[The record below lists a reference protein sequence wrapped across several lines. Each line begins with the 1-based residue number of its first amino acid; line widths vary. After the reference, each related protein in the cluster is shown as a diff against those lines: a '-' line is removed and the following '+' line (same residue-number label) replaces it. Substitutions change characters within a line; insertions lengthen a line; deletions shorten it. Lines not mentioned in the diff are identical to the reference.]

1 MLNGPLCHE
10 SAACREKRVK
20 AQNRLLYN
28 DHKDPVIFVGMGTC
42 GLGAGAGK
50 TMQAIEKHTKQKKI
64 PCTIVST
71 GCIGLCSAEP
81 IVDIKLPGMARLS
94 FKQVTEENVVGL
106 IDDVL
111 KKKIPAGF
119 LLGQVISGTDRQWD
133 DLPELKDHPFFKPQV
148 RFVLENCG
156 IINADD
162 INEYIARKGYQA
174 LAKVL
179 SSCTPEEVCSI
190 IEQSGL
196 RGRGGGGFPT
206 GKKWKVA
213 LGTTAT
219 AKYFI
224 CNADEGDPGAFMDR
238 AVIEGDPNR
247 LLEGL
252 AISAYAI
259 GAKKAYVYI
268 RAEYP
273 LAIKRLESAI
283 AQAKS
288 IGLLGS
294 NILDSGFNLEIII
307 KQGAGAFVC
316 GEETA
321 LMHSIEGKRGMPR
334 LRPPYPAIRGLFDK
348 PTVINNVETLANV
361 PVIILNGAAKFNSI
375 GTAGSKG
382 TKVFALSGMVNRT
395 GLVEVPMGMTIR
407 RIVTE
412 IGGGIINNR
421 HCKGVQMGGPSGGC
435 IPEKLLDVEVDY
447 ESLKKYGAIM
457 GSGGMVV
464 LDEGTCMVDLAKFF
478 MEFIQKES
486 CGKCIPCRE
495 GTRRMLEILQ
505 AITRGRHRERDFDAL
520 ERFQGIVN
528 LEKLAKHIKEM
539 SLCGLGQSAPN
550 PVLSTLRYFKDE
562 YEEHIF
568 ERTCRA
574 DVCKELSGVPCQ
586 NACPVGTEVWRYVAN
601 IAKGEYNEAYRVIRA
616 ANPFPSACARVCN
629 HPCET
634 KCRNG
639 QTGGEPVAIRT
650 LKRFVMEQV
659 DPASFKVDV
668 PKADKDA
675 PMVAVV
681 GGGPAGLTAAH
692 MLSLKGIRVTLFEK
706 ETELGGMLVSA
717 IPSYRLPRNILKQEI
732 DALLNQNITVCLK
745 QSIGKDF
752 TAAGLLEK
760 GFKAVYLA
768 IGAHESQSL
777 GLEDENAKGIFHG
790 LDLLKDFNLRGS
802 CKLEGKV
809 GIIGGG
815 NSAMDAARVA
825 KRQKNVESVTVFYR
839 RTIDD
844 MPAFREEVEEAI
856 AEGIKIVPMV
866 SPVKIGTKAG
876 KLESVTFIRNKP
888 GDPDSSGRPRPVA
901 VPGSEYSEL
910 LDFLV
915 ISIGE
920 KPALKTLDTDIVKG
934 NKLLINNSTLMT
946 GTGSVFAGGD
956 LVTGPNTVVD
966 AIASGKKAAGMIYRF
981 VNNKGLRMIEDM
993 KLPEAFI
1000 SPCDPVE
1007 DGETAPAK
1015 RVEAPKLAL
1024 AKRKNN
1030 FNEIESVITACSAR
1044 AEAGRCLRC
1053 DLEYTQSAR

>member
-1 MLNGPLCHE
+1 
-10 SAACREKRVK
+10 
-20 AQNRLLYN
+20 
-28 DHKDPVIFVGMGTC
+28 
-42 GLGAGAGK
+42 
-50 TMQAIEKHTKQKKI
+50 
-64 PCTIVST
+64 
-71 GCIGLCSAEP
+71 
-81 IVDIKLPGMARLS
+81 
-94 FKQVTEENVVGL
+94 
-106 IDDVL
+106 
-111 KKKIPAGF
+111 
-119 LLGQVISGTDRQWD
+119 
-133 DLPELKDHPFFKPQV
+133 
-148 RFVLENCG
+148 
-156 IINADD
+156 
-162 INEYIARKGYQA
+162 
-174 LAKVL
+174 
-179 SSCTPEEVCSI
+179 
-190 IEQSGL
+190 
-196 RGRGGGGFPT
+196 
-206 GKKWKVA
+206 
-213 LGTTAT
+213 
-219 AKYFI
+219 
-224 CNADEGDPGAFMDR
+224 
-238 AVIEGDPNR
+238 
-247 LLEGL
+247 
-252 AISAYAI
+252 
-259 GAKKAYVYI
+259 
-268 RAEYP
+268 
-273 LAIKRLESAI
+273 
-283 AQAKS
+283 
-288 IGLLGS
+288 
-294 NILDSGFNLEIII
+294 
-307 KQGAGAFVC
+307 
-316 GEETA
+316 
-321 LMHSIEGKRGMPR
+321 
-334 LRPPYPAIRGLFDK
+334 
-348 PTVINNVETLANV
+348 
-361 PVIILNGAAKFNSI
+361 
-375 GTAGSKG
+375 
-382 TKVFALSGMVNRT
+382 
-395 GLVEVPMGMTIR
+395 
-407 RIVTE
+407 
-412 IGGGIINNR
+412 
-421 HCKGVQMGGPSGGC
+421 
-435 IPEKLLDVEVDY
+435 
-447 ESLKKYGAIM
+447 
-457 GSGGMVV
+457 
-464 LDEGTCMVDLAKFF
+464 
-478 MEFIQKES
+478 
-486 CGKCIPCRE
+486 
-495 GTRRMLEILQ
+495 
-505 AITRGRHRERDFDAL
+505 
-520 ERFQGIVN
+520 
-528 LEKLAKHIKEM
+528 
-539 SLCGLGQSAPN
+539 
-550 PVLSTLRYFKDE
+550 
-562 YEEHIF
+562 
-568 ERTCRA
+568 
-574 DVCKELSGVPCQ
+574 
-586 NACPVGTEVWRYVAN
+586 
-601 IAKGEYNEAYRVIRA
+601 
-616 ANPFPSACARVCN
+616 
-629 HPCET
+629 
-634 KCRNG
+634 
-639 QTGGEPVAIRT
+639 
-650 LKRFVMEQV
+650 MEQV